1 MSDEIRRLS
10 EELARDPESRAFLQ
24 LGETLRRSGQTELAH
39 RVALRGLERHPHDA
53 EAHDLLARIH
63 VDRDALEDALDEW
76 DMVLRIA
83 PEHVGARKGIGYV
96 LFKQGRLPDAERY
109 LGEAAAQDPADAS
122 IATALRMVR
131 RTLQYANE
139 TNGDGVGGEDHN
151 GTVAAAQR
159 RVEEEARTLFAS
171 ILGDGEQTALLLDGE
186 GLVTAGAYIT
196 AEGRDVAQ
204 EVGAAL
210 AGVRDEV
217 DRVVRH
223 LDLGQWRAL
232 TYETDVARVA
242 MAPVLDDSVVLLAAA
257 PSVPLGLVRR
267 VVDWCARRATTW
279 LEEVA

>member
-24 LGETLRRSGQTELAH
+24 LGEQLRRKGQIELAH

-53 EAHDLLARIH
+53 DAHDLLARIH
-63 VDRDALEDALDEW
+63 VDREAFQDALDEW
-76 DMVLRIA
+76 DAVLRLTPA
-83 PEHVGARKGIGYV
+83 HVGARKGIGYV
-96 LFKQGRLPDAERY
+96 LFKQGRLPEAERY
-109 LGEAAAQDPADAS
+109 LSEAAAQDASDVS

-131 RTLQYANE
+131 RMLAYALE
-139 TNGDGVGGEDHN
+139 SDDTEDGRDGF
-151 GTVAAAQR
+151 AAAQR
-159 RVEEEARTLFAS
+159 RVEEEARSLFAS
-171 ILGDGEQTALLLDGE
+171 ILGDGEQTALLLDGD

-196 AEGRDVAQ
+196 ADGRDVAQ

-217 DRVVRH
+217 DRVLRH

-232 TYETDVARVA
+232 TYETEVARVA
-242 MAPVLDDSVVLLAAA
+242 MAPVLDDSLVLLAAA
-257 PSVPLGLVRR
+257 PTVPLGLVRR
-267 VVDWCARRATTW
+267 VVEWCARRASTW